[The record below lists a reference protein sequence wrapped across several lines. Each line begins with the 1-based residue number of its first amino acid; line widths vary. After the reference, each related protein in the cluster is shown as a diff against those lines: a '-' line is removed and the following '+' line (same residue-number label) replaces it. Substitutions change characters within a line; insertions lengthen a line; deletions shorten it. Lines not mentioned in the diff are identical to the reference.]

1 MPGPHSRAASVTALW
16 SSWVGVRRAGRVKRK
31 LGDRAGNESAE
42 LGEPPYEHSPLV
54 CLQRS
59 PSLPPLRCHG
69 YSAAGWLSPV
79 ELTESVLGR
88 IATMEE
94 DLNAYVTVVAESARR
109 AAARAEREI
118 AAAGHRSPLHGQP
131 QSAPISW
138 MYAPEAFGASGED
151 GFGSGGRR

>member
-1 MPGPHSRAASVTALW
+1 M
-16 SSWVGVRRAGRVKRK
+16 
-31 LGDRAGNESAE
+31 
-42 LGEPPYEHSPLV
+42 
-54 CLQRS
+54 
-59 PSLPPLRCHG
+59 RCHG

-151 GFGSGGRR
+151 GFASGGRR